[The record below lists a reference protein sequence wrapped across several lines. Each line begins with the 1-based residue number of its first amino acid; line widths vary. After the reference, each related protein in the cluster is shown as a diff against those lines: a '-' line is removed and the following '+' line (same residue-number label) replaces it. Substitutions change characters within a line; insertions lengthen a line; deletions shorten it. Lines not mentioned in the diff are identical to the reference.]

1 MGRPLR
7 IEYAGALYHIT
18 SRGNEKKEIFLDDAD
33 RIKFLQILE
42 DYHDRYGIL
51 IHGYVLMGNHYHLI
65 LETPQG
71 NLLKVMHGINGSYTG
86 YFNRRYKRSGHL
98 FQGRYRGILIERDA
112 YLVPLSR
119 YIHLNPVRAGI
130 VEKPEE
136 YTWSSYP
143 GYLNEKKGHE
153 WVECSWVLSQFGNEK
168 DKARRGYRKYMEEVL
183 KTRVENP
190 MNKLYGKTVLGE
202 KSFIEKVKK
211 MVKGKPISRDIVER
225 KRLRENPL
233 PATIMKTVQRF
244 CEVTREEITLKGK
257 KANTARKITLYLVQR
272 YSGLK
277 NEEIGRLFGDIHPSA
292 ISKASTRLKEEIA
305 HNKKLSK
312 LVTEIESIVKA

>member
-33 RIKFLQILE
+33 RTKFLQILE

-51 IHGYVLMGNHYHLI
+51 IHGYVLMDNHYHLI

-112 YLVPLSR
+112 YLVSLSR

-130 VEKPEE
+130 VVKPEE
-136 YTWSSYP
+136 YRWSSYP
-143 GYLNEKKGHE
+143 GYLNEEKGQE
-153 WVECSWVLSQFGNEK
+153 WVEYSWVLAQFGDEE
-168 DKARRGYRKYMEEVL
+168 DKARRGYRNSVEEVL
-183 KTRVENP
+183 KTRIENP
-190 MNKLYGKTVLGE
+190 MNKLYGKMVLGE
-202 KSFIEKVKK
+202 KSFIEKIRE
-211 MVKGKPISRDIVER
+211 MVKEKTISREIVER
-225 KRLRENPL
+225 KRLRDNPL
-233 PATIMKTVQRF
+233 PDTIMKTVQRF
-244 CEVTREEITLKGK
+244 CGVTREGITLKG
-257 KANTARKITLYLVQR
+257 
-272 YSGLK
+272 
-277 NEEIGRLFGDIHPSA
+277 
-292 ISKASTRLKEEIA
+292 
-305 HNKKLSK
+305 
-312 LVTEIESIVKA
+312 